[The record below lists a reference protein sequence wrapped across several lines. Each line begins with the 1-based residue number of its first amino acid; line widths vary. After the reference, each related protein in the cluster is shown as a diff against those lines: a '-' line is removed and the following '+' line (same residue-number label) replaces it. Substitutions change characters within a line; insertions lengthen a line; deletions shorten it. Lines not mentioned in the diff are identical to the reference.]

1 MKQRELTYGIFL
13 ILGILSLLS
22 FTTLHD
28 PLIHGAMAIINGWTV
43 TEWDK
48 GIFTGYV
55 VAEVTVEQFEATPTF
70 NVWLYYM
77 LPSLMLFFIPAII
90 FFINPDRIIAMFAI
104 VLMFLNFA
112 SLSPERLLE
121 GSDSSQ
127 ALNMLLERGSDPL
140 IVIALHWTIFV
151 LAIVTFFT
159 LLWVGFENNKEDS
172 EKRIDDLVR

>member
-1 MKQRELTYGIFL
+1 MKQRTLTYGIFL

-28 PLIHGAMAIINGWTV
+28 PLIHGFMALINGWDV
-43 TEWDK
+43 VGWDK

-55 VAEVTVEQFEATPTF
+55 VAEITAEQFDATPTL

-77 LPSLMLFFIPAII
+77 LPSLVLFFLPAII
-90 FFINPDRIIAMFAI
+90 FFINPDRIIAMFAV

-121 GSDSSQ
+121 SSDSSQ
-127 ALNMLLERGSDPL
+127 ALNMLLTRGSDPL
-140 IVIALHWTIFV
+140 IATLLHWTIFV

-159 LLWVGFENNKEDS
+159 LLWVIFEDNKEDS
-172 EKRIDDLVR
+172 EKRIGELID